1 MNDLERFIKFLQFDK
16 NDKRKMLKMQFLKKQ
31 NCSEKDLHKKSCNCN
46 YDESNSSSVSAV
58 AAGSRFV
65 WFLRKRKKCVQHN
78 FFSSSYENSRKGN
91 PQIPTQQITISEKFN
106 QMLNKASTIFQMFAI
121 SQMGCTSQNGRF
133 RKNILKKTMPA
144 PHWGDIRAKLEVDI
158 QEILSLVIQINRLAD
173 SEDLMMKMR
182 EKEAETE
189 DDEVFISAKSKMNA
203 KEQKPGR
210 HRDRYSSSSS
220 ISVPTNSLIL
230 SSKSDEL
237 KSLNIELITLVR
249 KKFAITLQKLI
260 QHGLRN
266 TRESKNLVPLI
277 GCFAN
282 FPFADDDRPEPDE
295 MHAWEFIT
303 EFYNLKNGD
312 FYTETAAQKL
322 SQSFN
327 LDMVSEGSI
336 SNKQASE

>member
-1 MNDLERFIKFLQFDK
+1 
-16 NDKRKMLKMQFLKKQ
+16 
-31 NCSEKDLHKKSCNCN
+31 
-46 YDESNSSSVSAV
+46 
-58 AAGSRFV
+58 
-65 WFLRKRKKCVQHN
+65 
-78 FFSSSYENSRKGN
+78 
-91 PQIPTQQITISEKFN
+91 
-106 QMLNKASTIFQMFAI
+106 
-121 SQMGCTSQNGRF
+121 
-133 RKNILKKTMPA
+133 MPA

-158 QEILSLVIQINRLAD
+158 QEILSLVIQINKLAD
-173 SEDLMMKMR
+173 NEDLMMKMR

-189 DDEVFISAKSKMNA
+189 DDEVFISAKSKVNA
-203 KEQKPGR
+203 KEQPKPGR

-249 KKFAITLQKLI
+249 KKFAITLQRLI

-266 TRESKNLVPLI
+266 TRESKNLVPLM

-282 FPFADDDRPEPDE
+282 FQFADDRPEVDTE
-295 MHAWEFIT
+295 MHAWELIT

-327 LDMVSEGSI
+327 LDIVSEGSI
-336 SNKQASE
+336 SNKQASRTFRL